1 VIEKVPLANPTR
13 VSSLEISKRT
23 ISPENTR
30 SYQPGKTETNR
41 KKLSPS
47 EKKKNLNGGVAI
59 LLKKSLLVNLI
70 TFLAYYSTCSR
81 SANIVISTY

>member
-1 VIEKVPLANPTR
+1 LSVGKFQGKIK
-13 VSSLEISKRT
+13 

-59 LLKKSLLVNLI
+59 LLKKNRFWLI
-70 TFLAYYSTCSR
+70 
-81 SANIVISTY
+81 